1 MKRSSRKK
9 PSDTSPN
16 DKPKP
21 KPSKPAGPQAM
32 VGTKEKPLYINESLQ
47 SFVTEEEGYGS
58 EEYELTEEYKSPL
71 AEAPSY
77 HSYLSI
83 VPDYYGDEEEE
94 AHDGGGAYPKP
105 EEPLSSP
112 DSTPLYDNTPAST
125 PSDLPSPGVE
135 VEQDEAE
142 REKLRLELA
151 EVESDIL
158 TLRQTLRAK
167 EAHSKEIKRKLGI
180 TPMNQMKEGF
190 QHGWQN
196 FQQSNAYVSTSTKLT
211 EWNEKVTSSEA
222 YNKTK
227 TGLATAGQKTT
238 SAFNTFGSA
247 VSKKLGDMRES
258 NTFKSFEEKVSS
270 ATTSIKT
277 KVTGG
282 KTQESS
288 FEEVL
293 QSTASAE
300 QQQDSHANS
309 ALLEEEKIPL

>member
-196 FQQSNAYVSTSTKLT
+196 FQQSNAY
-211 EWNEKVTSSEA
+211 
-222 YNKTK
+222 NKTK

>member
-1 MKRSSRKK
+1 MNHLSRKK
-9 PSDTSPN
+9 ASHTPTSNKPRPQSTSDT
-16 DKPKP
+16 D
-21 KPSKPAGPQAM
+21 PQASASAD
-32 VGTKEKPLYINESLQ
+32 EKLLYINESLQ
-47 SFVTEEEGYGS
+47 SFVAEEEGYGS
-58 EEYELTEEYKSPL
+58 VDERELTDDYKSPL
-71 AEAPSY
+71 EGAPSY

-83 VPDYYGDEEEE
+83 VPDYGVDED
-94 AHDGGGAYPKP
+94 DGGGVYPKS

-135 VEQDEAE
+135 IERDEVE
-142 REKLRLELA
+142 RERLRSELA

-167 EAHSKEIKRKLGI
+167 ETHAKEIKRKLGI
-180 TPMNQMKEGF
+180 TPINQMKEDF
-190 QHGWQN
+190 KHGWQN
-196 FQQSNAYVSTSTKLT
+196 FQQSNAF
-211 EWNEKVTSSEA
+211 
-222 YNKTK
+222 NKTK
-227 TGLATAGQKTT
+227 SGLATAGQKTT
-238 SAFNTFGSA
+238 SAFNTLGSA

-270 ATTSIKT
+270 ATNTIKT
-277 KVTGG
+277 KVTGS

-300 QQQDSHANS
+300 QQQDSHTKT
-309 ALLEEEKIPL
+309 ALLPEEKVPL